1 MKILSS
7 LLVLVFLWT
16 ANATAADATAQQELL
31 KDAKSV
37 MEEIMSTPDLEIPK
51 GLISKAK
58 AVIIFPSMFKGGFFV
73 GARYGNGVATVRDSQ
88 TGFWGPPSFI
98 TTLGGSFGF
107 QFGVQV
113 VDLVLVVMSERGIK
127 GLLENNF
134 SLGGDISVT
143 AGPVGRYAELGID
156 IMLQGDMYSYSR
168 SQGIFGGVSLKGTV
182 IKPNLRYNQEYYNAE
197 LTPQEIMMGGA
208 VKQLPK
214 SSKGLIKYLNQMAPP
229 IKPGDEKKVYQNWTD
244 NPKYGFVPGQGPRYA
259 KQAAQ
264 RGFAVSQEGFKPRVM
279 AQNSAPRQPAQP
291 ARQPRKQSS
300 PLW

>member
-7 LLVLVFLWT
+7 LLALVFLWT
-16 ANATAADATAQQELL
+16 ANAHAADATSQQELL

-37 MEEIMSTPDLEIPK
+37 MEEIMSTPDLQIPM

-73 GARYGNGVATVRDSQ
+73 GARYGRGVAMVRDSQ
-88 TGFWGPPSFI
+88 TGLWGPPSFI

-107 QFGVQV
+107 QFGAQV
-113 VDLVLVVMSERGIK
+113 VDLVLMVMTERGIK

-134 SLGGDISVT
+134 TLGGDVSVT

-156 IMLQGDMYSYSR
+156 ILLQGDMYSYSR
-168 SQGIFGGVSLKGTV
+168 SKGIFGGVSLKGTV
-182 IKPNLRYNQEYYNAE
+182 IKPNLRYNLEYYNAD

-214 SSKGLIKYLNQMAPP
+214 SSQRLIKYLNQMAPP
-229 IKPGDEKKVYQNWTD
+229 KKAGPEKKVYQDWMD
-244 NPKYGFVPGQGPRYA
+244 DPKYGFAPGQGARNG

-264 RGFAVSQEGFKPRVM
+264 GSLVVFQEGFKPRVM
-279 AQNSAPRQPAQP
+279 AQNSAPHQATKPAP
-291 ARQPRKQSS
+291 HPRKPSS